1 MPNDNRPWWKKKT
14 NIGLFLYAIGE
25 SMTFFLPTM
34 PFAPIVKSVGGI
46 LAGYGIA
53 KRVENK

>member
-1 MPNDNRPWWKKKT
+1 MADDKRKWWKKKT
-14 NIGLFLYAIGE
+14 NWGIILFVVSKFLYV
-25 SMTFFLPTM
+25 TPVTL
-34 PFAPIVKSVGGI
+34 PFAPAVETAGMA